1 MGAPATHINTGRKWK
16 TRISPGGDCMRIESC
31 ADKRLHQPEQ
41 HAKYH
46 EPGNAIL
53 ICQTFTI
60 LALFL
65 FIVFEIK

>member
-1 MGAPATHINTGRKWK
+1 
-16 TRISPGGDCMRIESC
+16 MRIESC